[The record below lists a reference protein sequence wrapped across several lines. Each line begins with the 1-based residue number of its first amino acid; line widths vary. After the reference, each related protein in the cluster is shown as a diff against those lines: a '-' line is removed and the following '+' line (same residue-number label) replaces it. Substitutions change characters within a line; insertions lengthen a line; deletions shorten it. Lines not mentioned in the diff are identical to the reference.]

1 MNKQRKKHIA
11 KHKFFAM
18 IFAILF
24 LSANLYSANHVRK
37 IEIGPLNR
45 AIIHCTDI
53 PDSFISSLSDDKT
66 KITITLPNTTI
77 AEEARKISGE
87 GIIEDIY
94 SQKQDTALN
103 IMIILGGKR
112 GYTATM
118 LPYTK
123 SILVESFNWEKL
135 NKYEDDYRS
144 GLLAYEKGIYP
155 RARVDLEN
163 AMLGNIPDVGVFLG
177 LIYLRAGELDKALE
191 SFITAKSSGTEL
203 TDVYAGLSQVY
214 SMKGDTEKA
223 SHYRNLFKEKTG
235 VPYFNYLDTSDSI
248 NLDIPLEDR
257 YSLLAKNDLPED
269 ESDTTTRKKADEEAD
284 SARIPLTAA
293 DSAKTAKSEELSEP
307 SILIYVVVV
316 GLLIAI
322 VIISSYIRWRKKQLR
337 NLRKTEKKDFEQ
349 KLTKAKGNIP
359 PAGHV
364 ASKYQSAA
372 KQSEKTRKAPSD
384 KTRSQKTAEKK
395 KKENY
400 DAGKEL
406 KKLADRLKQQK
417 NKSEYEDTEA
427 RKQDFDR
434 ENLKKS
440 KINAKLELAM
450 HLQKEQQKLKKK
462 NIESMKETDIP
473 TDVDKLSETAKKLGI
488 EKGSIE
494 ANKALKKLASDKES
508 ISKLA
513 DKFSKKRKE

>member
-1 MNKQRKKHIA
+1 MNKQRKKNIA
-11 KHKFFAM
+11 LYKFFAM
-18 IFAILF
+18 IFAVLF
-24 LSANLYSANHVRK
+24 LCAKLYSANHVRK

-45 AIIHCTDI
+45 AIIQCTDI
-53 PDSFISSLSDDKT
+53 PDNFISSLSDDKT
-66 KITITLPNTTI
+66 KITITLPDATI
-77 AEEARKISGE
+77 AEEARKVSGD

-94 SQKQDTALN
+94 AQKQDTSLN

-123 SILVESFNWEKL
+123 SIIVESFNWEKL

-144 GLLAYEKGIYP
+144 GLLAFEKGIYP
-155 RARVDLEN
+155 RARIDLEN

-177 LIYLRAGELDKALE
+177 LIYLKAGELDKALE
-191 SFITAKSSGTEL
+191 SFITAKSSGTGL
-203 TDVYAGLSQVY
+203 HDVYAGLSQVY

-223 SHYRNLFKEKTG
+223 SHYRNIFKEKTG
-235 VPYFNYLDTSDSI
+235 VPYFTYLDTTDSI
-248 NLDIPLEDR
+248 NLNIPQEDR

-269 ESDTTTRKKADEEAD
+269 VKDTSLSSQEEKEAD
-284 SARIPLTAA
+284 SAAA
-293 DSAKTAKSEELSEP
+293 PMAAIDSVKTSESDDLSEP
-307 SILIYVVVV
+307 SLLIYIVIV

-337 NLRKTEKKDFEQ
+337 NLRKTEKKDFDE
-349 KLTKAKGNIP
+349 KLKKAKGSIP

-364 ASKYQSAA
+364 ASKYQNAA
-372 KQSEKTRKAPSD
+372 KQSEKVRKPTTKKP
-384 KTRSQKTAEKK
+384 KTGKIAEKK

-406 KKLADRLKQQK
+406 EKLAERLKQEK
-417 NKSEYEDTEA
+417 SKSEYDDNKGSKEKID
-427 RKQDFDR
+427 Q

-462 NIESMKETDIP
+462 NIESMKESEIP

-508 ISKLA
+508 ISRLA